1 MPKNSQALAT
11 LAPETA
17 ASLLRLGERVRA
29 HRMRLGWTAGEMAER
44 LFCAPATYRA
54 IEAGKP
60 GSSIG
65 ILANALW
72 LLGQLDSIDQLAPIT
87 AELTASLVK
96 NRRMRRRRAV
106 APAGTIAEDERD
118 F

>member
-1 MPKNSQALAT
+1 MSKASKALVT
-11 LAPETA
+11 VAPEAA
-17 ASLLRLGERVRA
+17 ASLRRLGERVRA
-29 HRMRLGWTAGEMAER
+29 HRLRLGWTAAEMAER
-44 LFCAPATYRA
+44 LFCAPATYLA

-72 LLGQLDSIDQLAPIT
+72 LLGQLESIDQLAPIT
-87 AELTASLVK
+87 PELAASLLK
-96 NRRMRRRRAV
+96 NRRARRPRDAT
-106 APAGTIAEDERD
+106 AAGTISEHERD

>member
-1 MPKNSQALAT
+1 MSKSSQALST
-11 LAPETA
+11 LAPDIA

-29 HRMRLGWTAGEMAER
+29 HRMRLGWTVDEMAQR

-72 LLGQLDSIDQLAPIT
+72 LLGQLDSIDRLAPIT
-87 AELTASLVK
+87 AEMTGALVR

-106 APAGTIAEDERD
+106 APAGTIAEIERD